1 MFISWSSPVPIHFTA
16 QLHHPGLYPH
26 QLCLLYGYLTPKLF
40 WPKVPNPIIGGKE
53 TKNEYV
59 QMKMMVRRVDMGV
72 DKGNCL
78 SLVTIMYLCRA
89 KTDRV
94 TID

>member
-1 MFISWSSPVPIHFTA
+1 M
-16 QLHHPGLYPH
+16 
-26 QLCLLYGYLTPKLF
+26 
-40 WPKVPNPIIGGKE
+40 
-53 TKNEYV
+53 NEYV